1 LIHVLNA
8 KVSGAEVAEMHE
20 PIELQ
25 RQIAAWQRHWVKNW
39 KDEPAT
45 RLVAQTSA
53 DWSKKLLERSGLLRK
68 GCKG

>member
-1 LIHVLNA
+1 
-8 KVSGAEVAEMHE
+8 MHE